1 MMDEDKERKQIKED
15 RKRELESLL
24 EMMEK
29 IQKQI
34 SLIKERDMQEA
45 QEFV

>member
-1 MMDEDKERKQIKED
+1 MDEDKERKQTKED